1 MIKPK
6 IYIDH
11 QIPPVVQD
19 YLSAHC
25 DLILRQSE
33 IPFGSAEERKVL
45 SEIEGIFVYNRKINA
60 EFLENSPNL
69 RVVSTMSVGYNHFDL
84 EAMRARGIIGT
95 HTPYVLD
102 ETVADLVFALIL
114 GTARRVAE
122 LDRYMREG
130 KWKKSDNEVLFG
142 IDVHHA
148 KLGIIGFG
156 RIGEAIARRAKY
168 GFQMEVAYHT
178 RTRKYD
184 AENSLGVIYESMD
197 DLLATSD
204 FVVLMTPLTPATTRL
219 MGREQ
224 FAKMKSSAIFINA
237 SRGQTV
243 DEQAMVEALEQGRI
257 RAAGLDVYE
266 QEPIPHNH
274 PLLSLSNV
282 TLLPHIGSATTQT
295 RLDMAMLAARNLV
308 NALHG
313 SGPVH
318 NVPELK

>member
-1 MIKPK
+1 MMKPK
-6 IYIDH
+6 IYVDQ
-11 QIPPVVQD
+11 QIPPKVQD

-25 DLILRQSE
+25 ELILRQSG
-33 IPFGSAEERKVL
+33 ISYGSAEESKML
-45 SEIEGIFVYNRKINA
+45 SDVEGILVYNRKINA
-60 EFLENSPNL
+60 EVLENAPKL
-69 RVVSTMSVGYNHFDL
+69 RVVSSMSVGYNHFDL
-84 EAMRARGIIGT
+84 EAMRVRGIIGT

-114 GTARRVAE
+114 GSARRVAE
-122 LDRYMREG
+122 LDRYVREG
-130 KWKKSDNEVLFG
+130 KWSKADNEALFG

-168 GFQMEVAYHT
+168 GFQMEVAYHA
-178 RTRKYD
+178 RTRKVD

-197 DLLATSD
+197 ELLTTSD
-204 FVVLMTPLTPATTRL
+204 FVVLMTPLTPATTGL

-224 FAKMKSSAIFINA
+224 FTKMKSSAIFINA

-266 QEPIPHNH
+266 QEPIPQNH

-282 TLLPHIGSATTQT
+282 TLLPHIGSATAQT

-308 NALHG
+308 NALYG
-313 SGPVH
+313 RDPVH
-318 NVPELK
+318 IVPELK